1 MLKRLVDVLE
11 VVALVA
17 AAIAVVMLF
26 VAQGDDGEQEV
37 AAGGADLGA
46 EVYAASC
53 AGCHGADGGGGA
65 GPQLSDGAVVDAFP
79 DEADQVAVV
88 TDGRG
93 GMPAFGERL
102 SAEEIAAVVAYTRTD
117 LAGASAG
124 DEPETT
130 TTTEAP
136 TTTST
141 TAPPPD
147 TYAPPTTAYP

>member
-1 MLKRLVDVLE
+1 VLKRVVDGLE

-26 VAQGDDGEQEV
+26 VAQGDDEQEV
-37 AAGGADLGA
+37 AAGGDDLGA
-46 EVYAASC
+46 QVYADRC

-65 GPQLSDGAVVDAFP
+65 GPPLADGAVVEAFP
-79 DEADQVAVV
+79 DEADQIVVV

-93 GMPAFGERL
+93 GMPAFGDQL
-102 SAEEIAAVVAYTRTD
+102 STEEIAAVVTYTRTA
-117 LAGASAG
+117 LAGAAAG
-124 DEPETT
+124 EVETTTTTEPPTT

-136 TTTST
+136 
-141 TAPPPD
+141 PPE